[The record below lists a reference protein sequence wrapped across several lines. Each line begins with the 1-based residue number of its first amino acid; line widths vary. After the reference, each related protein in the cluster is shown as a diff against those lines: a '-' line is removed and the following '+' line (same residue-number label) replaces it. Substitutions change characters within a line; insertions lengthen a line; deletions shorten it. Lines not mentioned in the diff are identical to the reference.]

1 MGWSAYQEL
10 PIIFPENP
18 EFSSVIAENYED
30 AGQWRIGAEFRA
42 SQHWA
47 LQLGYLFDE
56 TGQPVESMSPLL
68 GDGDRTAYTGG
79 LSYYTDRFRFDLGLE
94 YVKTEARSTG
104 GNSNDGFDGTY
115 EGNSPL
121 VHMSFTIK
129 F

>member
-1 MGWSAYQEL
+1 
-10 PIIFPENP
+10 
-18 EFSSVIAENYED
+18 
-30 AGQWRIGAEFRA
+30 
-42 SQHWA
+42 
-47 LQLGYLFDE
+47 
-56 TGQPVESMSPLL
+56 MSPLF

-94 YVKTEARSTG
+94 YVETETRSTG
-104 GNSNDGFDGTY
+104 GNSNDSFEGTY